1 MAASHARANTPADTS
16 DRELVVTRVFDAP
29 RDLAFSAWTD
39 PAHLVHWWGPDGFTL
54 TIHEMDVKPGGVWR
68 FVMHGPDGRNYN
80 NRIVYVEVARP
91 ERLVYKHVPEPGD
104 EPVRFDVTVTFEEQD
119 GKTHLTMQ
127 MVFPSKVARDHIVKT
142 YGAEEGA
149 KQTLGRL
156 AAYVT
161 EMLRRN

>member
-1 MAASHARANTPADTS
+1 MAASHARASMPVDTS

-29 RDLAFSAWTD
+29 RDLVFSAWTD

-68 FVMHGPDGRNYN
+68 FVMHGPDGRNYGN
-80 NRIVYVEVARP
+80 SIVYVEVARP
-91 ERLVYKHVPEPGD
+91 GRLVYKHVPGPGD

-156 AAYVT
+156 AGYVT

>member
-1 MAASHARANTPADTS
+1 
-16 DRELVVTRVFDAP
+16 
-29 RDLAFSAWTD
+29 
-39 PAHLVHWWGPDGFTL
+39 L
-54 TIHEMDVKPGGVWR
+54 TIHEMDVKPGGVLR
-68 FVMHGPDGRNYN
+68 FVMHGPDGRDYA

-91 ERLVYKHVPEPGD
+91 GRLVYKHVPGPGD

-156 AAYVT
+156 AGYVT